1 MTLAEI
7 SFLYIFLPLCL
18 LSYYIADNA
27 KARNTVLIVFSLIF
41 YAWGN
46 PVGILFILA
55 STVLNYLSAII
66 CEKYEGKRLA
76 KITVTLTVII
86 NLLGLAIP
94 KYTAFVTENINSLF
108 NLNLEAPKLIIPLG
122 ISYYTFRAISY
133 TVDAYWGKVKA
144 QKRFSEFLLYMT
156 FFPHTIAGPI
166 VRYST
171 VENQLSSRNVD
182 YAALSAGITRVVTG
196 LAKKVIIA
204 NNLYAIVEDFFGSA
218 SSHVAISSRT
228 VADTWYAVAVYALF
242 MYFDFSGYS
251 DMAIGIA
258 KLFGF
263 DFDENFNYPFMCR
276 TITEFWQRWHISL
289 GTFFRDYLLYLPIF
303 GKRRPYA
310 SLFLVWFSTGLWH
323 GASWNYIIWGLYF
336 GLFIF
341 IERLITKK
349 RLKKIP
355 TVIMHIYTKLVITV
369 GFGIFF
375 FTDLSKM
382 WDYLKNL
389 VGANSNSLADVYVK
403 SSLTNNIWLIAAAV
417 LFCFPI
423 VPKIKKISEKSDT
436 LTAVYS
442 IGEVIINIALIVVCT
457 VFLTLQT
464 RNPFFYANF

>member
-1 MTLAEI
+1 MALAEI

-18 LSYYIADNA
+18 LSYYITKNA
-27 KARNTVLIVFSLIF
+27 KARNAVLIVFSLIF

-46 PVGILFILA
+46 PIGVLFILA
-55 STVLNYLSAII
+55 STVINYIAAIL
-66 CEKYEGKRLA
+66 CEKFEGKPVA
-76 KITVTLTVII
+76 KITVTSTVII
-86 NLLGLAIP
+86 NIIGLAIP
-94 KYTAFVTENINSLF
+94 KYTAFVTENINAVF
-108 NLNLEAPKLIIPLG
+108 KTDFEIPKLIVPIG

-133 TVDAYWGKVKA
+133 IVDAYWGKVKA
-144 QKRFSEFLLYMT
+144 QKSFPQFLMYMT
-156 FFPHTIAGPI
+156 LFPHIVAGPI

-171 VENQLSSRNVD
+171 VESQMAVRNIDYSALSS
-182 YAALSAGITRVVTG
+182 GITRVVTG

-204 NNLYAIVEDFFGSA
+204 NNLYIIVEDFFGSA
-218 SSHVAISSRT
+218 TSQVVISSRT
-228 VADTWYAVAVYALF
+228 VADTWYAVTIYALF

-355 TVIMHIYTKLVITV
+355 DVIMHIYTKLVIII

-375 FTDLSKM
+375 FTDFSNL

-389 VGANSNSLADVYVK
+389 VGANSNALADVYVK

-417 LFCFPI
+417 FFCFPI
-423 VPKIKKISEKSDT
+423 IPKIKKFSEKSDT

-442 IGEVIINIALIVVCT
+442 VSETLINIILIIICT

>member
-18 LSYYIADNA
+18 LSYYIAKNA

-55 STVLNYLSAII
+55 STVINYLSAII

-76 KITVTLTVII
+76 KITVTLTVIV

-94 KYTAFVTENINSLF
+94 KYTVFVIENINSLF
-108 NLNLEAPKLIIPLG
+108 NLSINAPKLIIPLG
-122 ISYYTFRAISY
+122 VSYYTFRAISY

-144 QKRFSEFLLYMT
+144 QKSFSQFLLYMS

-171 VENQLSSRNVD
+171 VENQLANRNID
-182 YAALSAGITRVVTG
+182 YSALSAGMTRVVTG

-204 NNLYAIVEDFFGSA
+204 NNLYVIVENFFGSA
-218 SSHVAISSRT
+218 SSQVAISSRT
-228 VADTWYAVAVYALF
+228 VADTWYAVTVYALF

-276 TITEFWQRWHISL
+276 TITEFWQRWHMSL

-355 TVIMHIYTKLVITV
+355 DVIMHIYTKLVIIV

-389 VGANSNSLADVYVK
+389 VGANSNELADVFVK
-403 SSLTNNIWLIAAAV
+403 SSLVNNIWLIAAAV

-423 VPKIKKISEKSDT
+423 IPKIKKISEKSDT
-436 LTAVYS
+436 LTAIYS
-442 IGEVIINIALIVVCT
+442 VSETVINIALIVICT